1 MKRLSVLFA
10 VLPLTLSSLSVSG
23 ESLSDIY
30 QLAVKNDAQL
40 KMAKAQLHADLET
53 EKLALSTML
62 PQVSGSYSYT
72 DTDSDSS
79 SIRYAEVGG
88 VASPI
93 DVRAKTDSDT
103 KGFRLSLSQSIFD
116 LSNWFSFKSGQEV
129 SKQAKATFAANQQ
142 NLILRTVS
150 AYFAVLRAKDNLQ
163 ANLAQERALER
174 QLEQT
179 RQRFDVGLIAITD
192 VYEAQAAYDL
202 ARVQRIE
209 YENAVAV
216 AIEQLSVLTGQQ
228 HGQLNVLAESFPI
241 AQPNPA
247 DRAQW
252 VEFALANNYSLAAAR
267 YAEDAASANAKAK
280 KAGHLP
286 TLSGSYTYSDFDT
299 NGSTRVFPVTP
310 SSPEGSQDTKQWALT
325 LSAPLYSGGAVSA
338 TRRQAAQQFNRA
350 REQRIYLTRDTIAN
364 TRSQH
369 MTVMSNVSRV
379 AARKQ
384 SIVSSKSAL
393 DATQAGYDVGTRNV
407 VDVLN
412 AQNALYS
419 AQRDYANSRYD
430 YVIAMMQLKE
440 QAGQLSPEDIV
451 KLDTYLQPAS
461 VKATANG
468 GL

>member
-1 MKRLSVLFA
+1 MKRLFVLFA
-10 VLPLTLSSLSVSG
+10 VLPLSLPVSG

-40 KMAKAQLHADLET
+40 KMAEAQLQADLET
-53 EKLALSTML
+53 EKLALSAML
-62 PQVSGSYSYT
+62 PQLGASYSYT
-72 DTDSDSS
+72 DTDSDSRS
-79 SIRYAEVGG
+79 VSYADVGG
-88 VASPI
+88 VATPI
-93 DVRAKTDSDT
+93 DVRADSDYDT

-116 LSNWFSFKSGQEV
+116 LSNWFSFKSGQQI
-129 SKQAKATFAANQQ
+129 SKRARATFAANQQ
-142 NLILRTVS
+142 GLILRTVS
-150 AYFAVLRAKDNLQ
+150 AYFAVLRARDNLQ
-163 ANLAQERALER
+163 ASLAQERALER

-228 HGQLNVLAESFPI
+228 HGELNVLAENFPI
-241 AQPNPA
+241 TKPNPV

-252 VEFALANNYSLAAAR
+252 VDFALANNYSLAAAR
-267 YAEDAASANAKAK
+267 YAEDAARANAKAK

-299 NGSTRVFPVTP
+299 DGSTRIFPA
-310 SSPEGSQDTKQWALT
+310 SPGSPDGSQDTKQWALT

-338 TRRQAAQQFNRA
+338 TRRQAAQQFNLA
-350 REQRIYLTRDTIAN
+350 REQRIHLTRDTIAN

-384 SIVSSKSAL
+384 SIVSSRSAL

-430 YVIAMMQLKE
+430 YVIAMMRLKQ
-440 QAGQLSPEDIV
+440 QAGQLSPEDILQ
-451 KLDTYLQPAS
+451 LDAYLKPAP
-461 VKATANG
+461 VKATGAG